1 MLECTPRESQDEED
15 EEEEEEEEARRE
27 QSDECQIP
35 VEFTGE
41 GTRER
46 PTQNRKVA
54 KKKGKSEGVSKLR
67 EPNEWKNKL
76 RRQGGWSGTIYSLVP
91 EVRSDKIWEDG
102 KTERQI
108 GE

>member
-1 MLECTPRESQDEED
+1 MLECTPRESQDEE
-15 EEEEEEEEARRE
+15 EEEEEEEEAR
-27 QSDECQIP
+27 
-35 VEFTGE
+35 
-41 GTRER
+41 
-46 PTQNRKVA
+46 
-54 KKKGKSEGVSKLR
+54 KSEGVSKLQ